1 MKFLRYFSLVLI
13 CFIACGGICLVAGI
27 RVNTSESIPL
37 GIYRSSEGPVKKGD
51 FVLFCPPPSLVF
63 DMAKERGYLAA
74 GLCPSGYG
82 YMMKDVVGTSGDIIA
97 FLDDGVHVNG
107 VLLPKSRPLK
117 ADPAGRPLPQHF
129 QADSYTL
136 GRSEVLLMSDVCGLS
151 FDGRYFGP
159 IDRLQIKTVILPV
172 FTW

>member
-1 MKFLRYFSLVLI
+1 MKFLKYFSVVLI
-13 CFIACGGICLVAGI
+13 SITLLGGICLVAGI
-27 RVNTSESIPL
+27 RINTSESIPL

-63 DMAKERGYLAA
+63 DMAKERGYLAG
-74 GLCPSGYG
+74 GLCPGGYG
-82 YMMKDVVGTSGDIIA
+82 YMMKDVAGISCDIVTVN
-97 FLDDGVHVNG
+97 DDGVRVNG
-107 VLLPKSRPLK
+107 ILLPESRPLQ
-117 ADPAGRPLPQHF
+117 ADPAGRPLPHF

-136 GRSEVLLMSDVCGLS
+136 GRSEVLLMSNVCSLS

-159 IDRLQIKTVILPV
+159 INGSQIKAVILPV